1 MRVGRFFAAVL
12 LSASSATAMLLPD
25 VTGQALP
32 EKYIVVFKQGV
43 TDAQIASHHNFLTT
57 SILATST
64 PQFRIQNG
72 DSSDSQKQFSASM
85 IGNPADIG
93 AYGVHKV
100 YDFADFKG
108 YAVKLPKDAVK
119 DLEDHPIVDFVEEDR
134 IVSILGEQKD
144 PPSWGLQRI
153 SNRDLPLSK
162 SYKYPDSAGEG
173 VNVFIIDTGIH
184 IAHPEFEGRAKIGK
198 TVVKDNDKDGNGH
211 GTHVAGTIGSKTYGV
226 AKKATLIAVKVLDSR
241 GYGDTSGVIEG
252 IEFVA
257 TEGPKSRRKT
267 VANMSLGGP
276 ASKALDRAVQGAIKA
291 GVVFAVAAGNSGRD
305 ACKLSPAGVPEA
317 ITVAASDKNDRLAS
331 FSEKGECVDVIAP
344 GVDITSTW
352 NNGRTNTISGTSM
365 ASPHVA
371 GVVALALAEGNFTT
385 VAEVHDYI
393 KAIASK
399 DRVKGALGKT
409 PNSLLYNNVK
419 GGKRPDDEPVEPT
432 PGEDEPDEPGN
443 GECPFPQCLFDPSC
457 TGCCVDCMFAKK

>member
-1 MRVGRFFAAVL
+1 
-12 LSASSATAMLLPD
+12 MLLPD
-25 VTGQALP
+25 MTGLAVP
-32 EKYIVVFKQGV
+32 DKYIVVFKEGV
-43 TDAQIASHHNFLTT
+43 TDAQIASHHNFLST
-57 SILATST
+57 SVLSTSV
-64 PQFRIQNG
+64 PQFRIQGADRDNDEEPAFRTQMVGG
-72 DSSDSQKQFSASM
+72 DT
-85 IGNPADIG
+85 
-93 AYGVHKV
+93 YGVHKV

-108 YAVKLPKDAVK
+108 YAAKLPKEAIDELK
-119 DLEDHPIVDFVEEDR
+119 DQPIVDFIEEDR
-134 IVSILGEQKD
+134 IVSILDESHNPEQKN

-153 SNRDLPLSK
+153 STRDLPLSK
-162 SYKYPDSAGEG
+162 TYTYPASAGEG
-173 VNVFIIDTGIH
+173 VNVYVIDTGIH

-211 GTHVAGTIGSKTYGV
+211 GTHVAGTIGSRSYGV

-257 TEGPKSRRKT
+257 TEGPKSAKGGKKA

-305 ACKLSPAGVPEA
+305 ACKLSPAGVKEA
-317 ITVAASDKNDRLAS
+317 ITVAASDKNDRIAS

-352 NNGRTNTISGTSM
+352 NDGKINTISGTSM

-371 GVVALALAEGNFTT
+371 GVVALAVAEGNFTT
-385 VAEVHDYI
+385 VEEIHDYI
-393 KAIASK
+393 KAVASK
-399 DRVKGALGKT
+399 DRVKGSLGKT
-409 PNSLLYNNVK
+409 PNSLLYNNVV

-457 TGCCVDCMFAKK
+457 TGCCTNCFAAKGKKH